1 MKIKIIIDSSAGLS
15 KKEANDFGWDML
27 PMQSEI
33 DKKIYQ
39 NGVDMNVDEFEKIWD
54 NNKKVE
60 TLTYA
65 TPPGIS
71 ENTVNKYLNDYDK
84 IIIYGI
90 STELSS
96 QVPNITQLFKDNK
109 KVHVV
114 QSKKISYLIVRD
126 LLLFEESIKN
136 GESLENAMKIFD
148 QPHERLLLIPK
159 YNDALVKGGRL
170 SKTAA
175 AIAKL
180 LKIVPIIK
188 LENGI
193 LEKDSIGRVFLKSI
207 EKQIKDMADKI
218 NKNDPEMHL
227 IFIHANSSDLD
238 YLVKISKEI
247 VGNKVKL
254 MSIKTSLDIAIH
266 AGIGAVCITIAKIK
280 SSIQDKFYQIG
291 KLH

>member
-1 MKIKIIIDSSAGLS
+1 MKIKIILDSSAGLS
-15 KKEANDFGWDML
+15 KEAANDFGWELL
-27 PMQSEI
+27 PIQSEI

-39 NGVDMNVDEFEKIWD
+39 NGVDMNVDKFEEIW
-54 NNKKVE
+54 NANKKVE
-60 TLTYA
+60 ALTYA

-71 ENTVNKYLNDYDK
+71 ESIVNKYLDDYDK

-96 QVPNITQLFKDNK
+96 QVANLTQLFQNND
-109 KVHVV
+109 KVFVV

-126 LLLFEESIKN
+126 LLLFEESLKN
-136 GESLENAMKIFD
+136 GDSFEKAIEIFS
-148 QPHERLLLIPK
+148 QPHERLLVIPK

-207 EKQIKDMADKI
+207 EKQIKDIYDKVD
-218 NKNDPEMHL
+218 KNDSEIHL
-227 IFIHANSSDLD
+227 IFIHSNSNDLD
-238 YLVKISKEI
+238 YLVPKAQEITENKFKIMT
-247 VGNKVKL
+247 V
-254 MSIKTSLDIAIH
+254 KTSTDIAIH
-266 AGIGAVCITIAKIK
+266 AGIGAICLTFAKIK
-280 SSIQDKFYQIG
+280 KSIQDKFHKIG
-291 KLH
+291 KLY